1 MSKILFIS
9 LFTLHGILT
18 IQYAMAQQDSL
29 VLKNRNYL
37 VGEIKSMDKG
47 VLVMKTPYSKEDF
60 KIKFLEIEAI
70 YSDVLFLISTQK
82 GNRVYGKVSSPELDK
97 IKIDPITG
105 SEQIYPLED
114 IIYIKPLEQKFK
126 NRINGGIDMGFTL
139 TRARNQRQ
147 FTVRSRFGYMTQR
160 WSFDASLNKLSTSQ
174 DETDKIER
182 GDGALTSIYSLKNE
196 WLLLA
201 RIDYLYNTEQ
211 LLDLRNNMKLGVGK
225 YLNRTNRMNW
235 TVLGGFSYNVENFA
249 GDITNRKSQE
259 AWIGSE
265 LNLFDVGDLSLLS
278 NIFIYPSLSEKD
290 RLRLDYRI
298 DLKYDLPLDFYIKTG
313 FTLNYDNQPAGGS
326 SRGDYILQTTFGW
339 SW

>member
-1 MSKILFIS
+1 MHKNKLITCVLLF
-9 LFTLHGILT
+9 GILNLGN
-18 IQYAMAQQDSL
+18 AFSQQDSL
-29 VLKNRNYL
+29 ILKNRNYL

-60 KIKFLEIEAI
+60 KIKFLEIEAL
-70 YSDVLFLISTQK
+70 YSDVLFLISTQS

-97 IKIDPITG
+97 IKIEPING
-105 SEQIYPLED
+105 AEQIYPIED
-114 IIYIKPLEQKFK
+114 IIYIKPLEQKFF

-147 FTVRSRFGYMTQR
+147 FTVRSRIGYMTQK
-160 WSFDASLNKLSTSQ
+160 WSFDASFNKLSTSQ
-174 DETDKIER
+174 DETENISR

-196 WLLLA
+196 WLVLA

-211 LLDLRNNMKLGVGK
+211 LLDLRNNMKLGMGK
-225 YLNRTNRMNW
+225 YLNRTNKMNW
-235 TVLGGFSYNVENFA
+235 TVLGGFSYNVENFS

-259 AWIGSE
+259 AWVGSE
-265 LNLFDVGDLSLLS
+265 INLFDVGDLSLLS

-290 RLRLDYRI
+290 RIRLDYRI
-298 DLKYDLPLDFYIKTG
+298 DLKYDFPLDFYVKTG
-313 FTLNYDNQPAGGS
+313 FTLNYDNQPAGS
-326 SRGDYILQTTFGW
+326 SRRGDYILQTTFGW